1 MNYPTTRKEAQALG
15 ATHYY
20 TGVPCKH
27 GHITLRKTKGT
38 CVDCV
43 KIEWQ
48 RSNEVRKLLPKSEAS
63 KEAGKRYYEK
73 NKIEVMARASA
84 RPPEEKR
91 RHKSKYKIANP
102 DLYKALSSFRRKRNQ
117 QATPKWLTYTQKKEI
132 RSLYIIAQTST
143 KITGVKYV
151 VDHIVP
157 LVGDTV
163 CGLHV
168 PWNLQIMTQEDN
180 LLKSN
185 KHNSR
190 QPQYNIV

>member
-1 MNYPTTRKEAQALG
+1 MNHPTTRKEAQALG

-185 KHNSR
+185 KHSS
-190 QPQYNIV
+190 

>member
-1 MNYPTTRKEAQALG
+1 MKYPKTRKEAQAIG
-15 ATHYY
+15 ATHYD
-20 TGVPCKH
+20 TGLPCKW
-27 GHITLRKTKGT
+27 GHIALRKTKGT
-38 CVDCV
+38 CVDCM
-43 KIEWQ
+43 KIDWKEQ
-48 RSNEVRKLLPKSEAS
+48 TAKRKLLPKSEAA
-63 KEAGKRYYEK
+63 KEAGRRYYEK
-73 NKIEVMARASA
+73 NRVEVMARATSRTA
-84 RPPEEKR
+84 ESKR
-91 RHKSKYKIANP
+91 AYKLKYKLANS

-157 LVGDTV
+157 LVGDNV

-185 KHNSR
+185 KHNS
-190 QPQYNIV
+190 

>member
-1 MNYPTTRKEAQALG
+1 MKIDWKEQTA
-15 ATHYY
+15 
-20 TGVPCKH
+20 K
-27 GHITLRKTKGT
+27 
-38 CVDCV
+38 
-43 KIEWQ
+43 
-48 RSNEVRKLLPKSEAS
+48 RKLLPKSEAA
-63 KEAGKRYYEK
+63 KEAGRRYYEK
-73 NKIEVMARASA
+73 NRVEVMARATSRTA
-84 RPPEEKR
+84 ESKR
-91 RHKSKYKIANP
+91 AYKLKYKLANP

-157 LVGDTV
+157 LVGDNV

-185 KHNSR
+185 KHNS
-190 QPQYNIV
+190 

>member
-1 MNYPTTRKEAQALG
+1 MKIDWKEQ
-15 ATHYY
+15 TE
-20 TGVPCKH
+20 K
-27 GHITLRKTKGT
+27 
-38 CVDCV
+38 
-43 KIEWQ
+43 
-48 RSNEVRKLLPKSEAS
+48 RKLLPKSEAA
-63 KEAGKRYYEK
+63 KEAGRRYYEK
-73 NKIEVMARASA
+73 NRIEVMARATA
-84 RPPEEKR
+84 RPTEERR
-91 RHKSKYKIANP
+91 RHKAKYKLENP
-102 DLYKALSSFRRKRNQ
+102 DVYKALSSFRRKRNQ
-117 QATPKWLTYTQKKEI
+117 QATPKWLTYIQKKEI

-185 KHNSR
+185 KHNS
-190 QPQYNIV
+190 